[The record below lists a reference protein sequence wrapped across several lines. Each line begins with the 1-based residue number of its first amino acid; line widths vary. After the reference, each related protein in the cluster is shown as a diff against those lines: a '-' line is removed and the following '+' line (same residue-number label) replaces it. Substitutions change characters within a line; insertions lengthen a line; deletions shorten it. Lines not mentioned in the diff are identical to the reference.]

1 MQNETRKVFVTQ
13 IPVRRDA
20 ATDGFVP
27 TVNISPAAEHGDV
40 IVMMPPRAPF
50 YATDDLVR
58 QLREHL
64 KDYNFERGD
73 SIVPLGD
80 PAIMAAAFALL
91 GSMKGKFT
99 VLKWDR
105 QIGRYVPT
113 QVKV

>member
-1 MQNETRKVFVTQ
+1 MQKKVFVTQ
-13 IPVRRDA
+13 VPTRRDS
-20 ATDGFVP
+20 ATDSFVP
-27 TVNISPAAEHGDV
+27 TVNINPAAEHGEIV
-40 IVMMPPRAPF
+40 VMMPPRAAF

-64 KDYNFERGD
+64 KDYDFERGD

-91 GSMKGKFT
+91 GSMKGKFI

-105 QIGRYVPT
+105 QIGRYVPA